1 MEKKNE
7 QDLIQAAIQG
17 DSAALEELL
26 LSVRDQIFTLALRM
40 LGSVADAEDAVS
52 EILIKVMCN
61 LSAFR
66 QESAFSTWVYRIA
79 VNTLLTT
86 RKSMFAN
93 QPLSFEIMGQD
104 IEAGYIEAAQKD
116 TCGVEH
122 EILADELK
130 LSCTNVMLQCL
141 KPEDRCIFILGT
153 MFKLDSQNAAD
164 ILNISA
170 ENYRQRLSRSR
181 KKVGGFLK
189 QYCGLVN
196 KDSCSCQKRLG
207 VAIKTHRLNPQ
218 HLEYSD
224 HVKTEN
230 FIQNMEDLDEISDV
244 YREEIRFCSHI
255 EIKEFLKKLLQSRQ
269 LNEVMNEGRETA

>member
-1 MEKKNE
+1 MPYFER
-7 QDLIQAAIQG
+7 
-17 DSAALEELL
+17 ALY
-26 LSVRDQIFTLALRM
+26 I
-40 LGSVADAEDAVS
+40 GSF
-52 EILIKVMCN
+52 
-61 LSAFR
+61 FR
-66 QESAFSTWVYRIA
+66 QKFSTGDNPFGLA
-79 VNTLLTT
+79 ADVN
-86 RKSMFAN
+86 
-93 QPLSFEIMGQD
+93 QD
-104 IEAGYIEAAQKD
+104 FIIPDLNNG
-116 TCGVEH
+116 
-122 EILADELK
+122 
-130 LSCTNVMLQCL
+130 TNNT
-141 KPEDRCIFILGT
+141 GA
-153 MFKLDSQNAAD
+153 AAD

-181 KKVGGFLK
+181 KKVGDFLK

-224 HVKTEN
+224 HVKIEN

-244 YREEIRFCSHI
+244 YREEVRFCSHL